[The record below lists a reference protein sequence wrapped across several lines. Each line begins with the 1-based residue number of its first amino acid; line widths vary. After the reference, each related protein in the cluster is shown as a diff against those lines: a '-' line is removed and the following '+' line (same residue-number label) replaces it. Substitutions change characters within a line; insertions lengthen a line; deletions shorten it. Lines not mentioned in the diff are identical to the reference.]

1 MVKESPEPRR
11 GNYLEPLG
19 FGGNPESSGD
29 GEFPGHPARGSP
41 EPAGDLGDWNTGEV
55 AGPGRWSSGAKDA
68 EKSAGRRREAGEAA
82 ASHTCSGLVLL
93 CPKGPNRARTDTPP
107 RPRPFRPAARSRPGS
122 AVVVQ
127 FERVDVAGRSADRDR
142 PRWPVAGRRGFQPPV
157 QAVASTGQ
165 AQRQLACRPEWHK
178 SSCPERAMALSVAV
192 RPPWAGQRQARPP
205 ATPRRPA
212 GLPAGT
218 PGTRAR
224 GR

>member
-1 MVKESPEPRR
+1 LALGETPGHMVKESPEPRR

-19 FGGNPESSGD
+19 FGGNPEPSGD

-68 EKSAGRRREAGEAA
+68 EKAAGRRREAGEAA

-122 AVVVQ
+122 AV
-127 FERVDVAGRSADRDR
+127 GSAVRTRRCRR
-142 PRWPVAGRRGFQPPV
+142 PVRRPGQATLAGRRDD
-157 QAVASTGQ
+157 
-165 AQRQLACRPEWHK
+165 
-178 SSCPERAMALSVAV
+178 
-192 RPPWAGQRQARPP
+192 
-205 ATPRRPA
+205 
-212 GLPAGT
+212 
-218 PGTRAR
+218 
-224 GR
+224 